1 MKLPHHE
8 FIRYENWKEQ
18 FLRNYKEITP
28 GELEKIAK
36 EVESIYPEAE
46 ERFLKAMLS
55 MYLGGYEK
63 RVQDPEIMYWTNW
76 AGVKTYKT
84 FNKFP
89 QLSDIEV
96 SFLFYSI
103 GKVFV
108 PLLLHERGVKSQ
120 AFKRLS
126 KEEQEKVVQEEL
138 DVIWENHLIR
148 ILQIL
153 PFLSLNSKS
162 M

>member
-1 MKLPHHE
+1 MKVPHYE

-18 FLRNYKEITP
+18 FLKDYGRIKAR
-28 GELEKIAK
+28 ELEDLAREIREA
-36 EVESIYPEAE
+36 YPEAE
-46 ERFLKAMLS
+46 ERFLKAMLC
-55 MYLGGYEK
+55 MYLGGYER
-63 RVQDPEIMYWTNW
+63 RVQDPEVRYWTNW
-76 AGVKTYKT
+76 AGIKTYKA

-89 QLSDIEV
+89 QLSDVEV

-108 PLLLHERGVKSQ
+108 PLLLHERGVKSE
-120 AFKRLS
+120 AFKGLS
-126 KEEQEKVVQEEL
+126 KEEQERAAQEEL
-138 DVIWENHLIR
+138 EVVWENHLIR
-148 ILQIL
+148 ILQVL

>member
-1 MKLPHHE
+1 MKLPHYE

-18 FLRNYKEITP
+18 FLKDYEKITLR
-28 GELEKIAK
+28 ELEDLAK
-36 EVESIYPEAE
+36 EMEKIYPEAE
-46 ERFLKAMLS
+46 ERFLRAMLS

-63 RVQDPEIMYWTNW
+63 RLQDPEVRYWTNW
-76 AGVKTYKT
+76 AGAKTYKT

-108 PLLLHERGVKSQ
+108 PLLLHERGVKSE
-120 AFKRLS
+120 AFKGLS

-138 DVIWENHLIR
+138 EVVWENHLIR
-148 ILQIL
+148 ILQVL

-162 M
+162 I